1 MNKKNILFGI
11 ACVFLLVL
19 ICGCIDNSNEN
30 NIEKMDILGVW
41 NAYEESHIEANPGT
55 MYYTWSFY
63 ENDSIL
69 FEIRLVNETLNE
81 SISNWL
87 TFRLVDS
94 KLIFEQAQGAS
105 IEYNYTLSKNKDEL
119 TVTKDNITM
128 IFTKSQ

>member
-1 MNKKNILFGI
+1 MNKKIMPLSI
-11 ACVFLLVL
+11 TCVFILIL
-19 ICGCIDNSNEN
+19 ICGCTENSNEN
-30 NIEKMDILGVW
+30 TIEKMDILGVW
-41 NAYEESHIEANPGT
+41 NAYEESHIETNPGT

-105 IEYNYTLSKNKDEL
+105 IEYNYTLSKNFFY
-119 TVTKDNITM
+119 
-128 IFTKSQ
+128 FTGFLLK